1 MNNYKYK
8 NVNGYITYKD
18 VNYDINNKIREEK

>member
-8 NVNGYITYKD
+8 NVNGYVIYKD